1 MNLTKTA
8 LYKLVLIVAVLA
20 AVLEFFFAHPHY
32 HEWWNTTPGFNLLF
46 GFAGCW
52 LLIFVA
58 KIVMTPL
65 LQRPEDYYVDG
76 GAVDLHLEMAVY
88 PDRCRIDSIVCS

>member
-1 MNLTKTA
+1 MKLTKTA

-65 LQRPEDYYVDG
+65 LQRPEDYYD
-76 GAVDLHLEMAVY
+76 D
-88 PDRCRIDSIVCS
+88 